1 MRRIDSL
8 IAGKTVLLIPT
19 LIEDTDKVTVTAKG
33 GKAALEFDN
42 GGLLS
47 IGAKDV
53 YINAANG
60 TAISVDTTG
69 DNYASDHSVVD
80 VYAYD
85 KLVINGDI
93 KVDTTKG
100 IGKQGYINISA
111 GDKDH
116 VGTVI
121 INGDI
126 DLKTTK
132 ENAQAV
138 NIVLEGAN
146 SSFTG
151 KINTSIVDN
160 SPSTVALFARKDTND
175 APKGTNVAI
184 LNGATLNATGDS
196 SITNIDADGGV
207 IKLISRNSRS

>member
-1 MRRIDSL
+1 M
-8 IAGKTVLLIPT
+8 
-19 LIEDTDKVTVTAKG
+19 
-33 GKAALEFDN
+33 
-42 GGLLS
+42 
-47 IGAKDV
+47 
-53 YINAANG
+53 
-60 TAISVDTTG
+60 
-69 DNYASDHSVVD
+69 D

-138 NIVLEGAN
+138 NIILEGAD

-160 SPSTVALFARKDTND
+160 SPSTIALFARKDANNTL
-175 APKGTNVAI
+175 KGTNIAI
-184 LNGATLNATGDS
+184 RNGASLNAAGDS

-207 IKLISRNSRS
+207 I